1 MRFSQSSVMMMDT
14 SPVHRIWHA
23 KARYARFLTLP
34 TARVIHIPPA
44 QHAGFSLA
52 GWTRPSFASSEGGGA
67 ASGRQHTLPNN
78 PEVCEI
84 ALGMAELRFSK
95 FILPSNALMHLFLFK
110 MYFLLET
117 LCLTTTTTR

>member
-1 MRFSQSSVMMMDT
+1 MHD
-14 SPVHRIWHA
+14 
-23 KARYARFLTLP
+23 
-34 TARVIHIPPA
+34 IPETFTGPDSTNSTGDPYSA
-44 QHAGFSLA
+44 
-52 GWTRPSFASSEGGGA
+52 GA
-67 ASGRQHTLPNN
+67 AYWSLIGRRQHTLPNN

-95 FILPSNALMHLFLFK
+95 FILPSIALMHLFLFK